1 MRTGSKKGLLHLR
14 QSFVIQW
21 GIEEM
26 FIIIS
31 LIVLAATIGMIL
43 TVRWFMLIKA
53 SGAFTGEAEGTVLK
67 VISRKYKDQ
76 ETGENKTSYTL
87 TVQYEV
93 NGKEYKRQMPALS
106 GELIPQ
112 EGQSI
117 MVEYY
122 ERSPKFAVVKGFE
135 HPENA
140 MSEYL
145 IAALILWVMIVVI
158 FIIRIPAML
167 SFTAEGKELYTN
179 VCKGIICIAS
189 ICIAIAYPHTKEYK
203 RLKETNPKTVR
214 GTIATFILI
223 AAKMGFDVIFDIIV
237 DHI

>member
-1 MRTGSKKGLLHLR
+1 ML
-14 QSFVIQW
+14 
-21 GIEEM
+21 
-26 FIIIS
+26 IIIS
-31 LIVLAATIGMIL
+31 LIVFAATIGMIL
-43 TVRWFMLIKA
+43 TVRWFMQIKA

-76 ETGENKTSYTL
+76 ETGEKKTSYTL

-93 NGKEYKRQMPALS
+93 DGKEYKRQMPALV

-140 MSEYL
+140 MNLYL
-145 IAALILWVMIVVI
+145 AAAILLWVLIVTVYVI
-158 FIIRIPAML
+158 QIPNIL
-167 SFTAEGKELYTN
+167 GFTADSKELYKN
-179 VCKGIICIAS
+179 VFKGIICIAS
-189 ICIAIAYPHTKEYK
+189 ICMAIIYPHTKEYK

-214 GTIATFILI
+214 GTIATSILI
-223 AAKMGFDVIFDIIV
+223 AAKMGFDVIFDIVV
-237 DHI
+237 DHILN